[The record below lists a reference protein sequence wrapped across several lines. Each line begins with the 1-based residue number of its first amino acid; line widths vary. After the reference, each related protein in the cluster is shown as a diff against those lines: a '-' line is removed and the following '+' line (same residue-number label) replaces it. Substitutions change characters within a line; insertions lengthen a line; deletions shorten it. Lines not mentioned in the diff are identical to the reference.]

1 MIKVFIDLLSF
12 LRTTFPLL
20 FCVAFFALLFILL
33 AKSIKKYYYV
43 YYTVFA
49 IPFVLVVVP
58 SILRMCGVEMTFNFT
73 RVPVLGE
80 ILRDYIHM
88 ASLGHPLL
96 IIIMYMG
103 ALNMKN
109 PYVKKL
115 MSIRKEISILSGFPI
130 LTHTWIRLMNNFPAS
145 LKYFTDHSAFMENPR
160 VTSELGAGIT
170 NSSLVLGI
178 IMTVLFLMLWI
189 TSFDA
194 IHKRLGGI
202 RWKKVQKW
210 SYVLYATLF
219 IHAMGLQVGRMV
231 TSNASDNK
239 PKTEVVSNAASGE
252 QQGNARATERSGNRG
267 NERKDNSA
275 GEQGHGNQNRNVQ
288 TVPQAQG
295 HGGRMPSKSL
305 ADMQVSATAKQWI
318 SVCSLLLVYGS
329 YLILRVR
336 KARKKLRR

>member
-1 MIKVFIDLLSF
+1 MIKVLIDLLSF

-33 AKSIKKYYYV
+33 SKSIKKYYYV
-43 YYTVFA
+43 YYSLFA
-49 IPFVLVVVP
+49 IPSLLVIIP
-58 SILRMCGVEMTFNFT
+58 SILGLCGIEMSFSLI

-88 ASLGHPLL
+88 ANLGHPLL

-103 ALNMKN
+103 ALDVKN

-115 MSIRKEISILSGFPI
+115 MSIRKEISIISGFPI
-130 LTHTWIRLMNNFPAS
+130 LTHTWIRLINNLPAS

-202 RWKKVQKW
+202 KWKRIQKW

-231 TSNASDNK
+231 TSNAAEK
-239 PKTEVVSNAASGE
+239 KAKTEIVANSSDKQEAAPAQGRRGENA
-252 QQGNARATERSGNRG
+252 QPT
-267 NERKDNSA
+267 
-275 GEQGHGNQNRNVQ
+275 
-288 TVPQAQG
+288 PQAQQG
-295 HGGRMPSKSL
+295 HGGRGPSKGIS
-305 ADMQVSATAKQWI
+305 DIQISSTAKQWI

-336 KARKKLRR
+336 KARKKSQKKNISTMA